1 VQHFDIIKLLIA
13 CQVATLE
20 HFNEEIGVDKAK
32 EALIKRLNEALKL
45 AKKLD

>member
-1 VQHFDIIKLLIA
+1 MQHFDIIKLLIA

-20 HFNEEIGVDKAK
+20 HFDEEIGVSFAK
-32 EALIKRLNEALKL
+32 DALIKRLNEILKL